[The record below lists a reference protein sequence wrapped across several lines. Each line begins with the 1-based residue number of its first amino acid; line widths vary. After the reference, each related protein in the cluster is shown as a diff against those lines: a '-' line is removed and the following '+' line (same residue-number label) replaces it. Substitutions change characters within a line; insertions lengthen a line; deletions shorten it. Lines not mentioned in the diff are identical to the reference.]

1 MGIGVGVVLGV
12 STLVA
17 SARHHFKGNRG
28 TINALFEEVNN
39 NIIQMINNVDDSV
52 KKEIEKII
60 ESMENDIKEIKNFI
74 DILVDRVIKI
84 LTE

>member
-1 MGIGVGVVLGV
+1 
-12 STLVA
+12 
-17 SARHHFKGNRG
+17 
-28 TINALFEEVNN
+28 
-39 NIIQMINNVDDSV
+39 MINNVDDSV